1 MKKFII
7 SEDERSRILSMHE
20 SATKRQY
27 LSEQGE
33 PQPGGNVNKGV
44 ELNNSYVKQDVN
56 GKILG
61 QNPKF
66 VELANKNNINLRNL
80 KFSDIGNKSY
90 VMWVPNGTNEYKY
103 FAWKEYNGQNY
114 AGAKQKEQDAF
125 KKVFEY
131 WKGLKD
137 SNNQNL
143 RKCVESSTPR
153 LSKIAQTDQFCKAV
167 KVYEGWKKI
176 EDETKYKYLKY
187 LASIQDFVELGPKW
201 KTA

>member
-1 MKKFII
+1 MKRFVI

-33 PQPGGNVNKGV
+33 PQPSGNVNKGV
-44 ELNNSYVKQDVN
+44 EVNNSYVKHDVN

-66 VELANKNNINLRNL
+66 VELANKNNINLRAL
-80 KFSDIGNKSY
+80 KFSDIGNKAY
-90 VMWVPNGTNEYKY
+90 VMWVPKGTNKYMY
-103 FAWKEYNGQNY
+103 FAWKPYNGENY
-114 AGAKQKEQDAF
+114 TGAKQKRDEAF
-125 KKVFEY
+125 KKIHAY
-131 WKGLKD
+131 WLGFKNNTD
-137 SNNQNL
+137 SNL
-143 RKCVESSTPR
+143 RKCVSPTSPNLNDVNR
-153 LSKIAQTDQFCKAV
+153 TDQFCKRAQ
-167 KVYEGWKKI
+167 VYEGWKKL
-176 EDETKYKYLKY
+176 EDELNYKKLQY